1 MEEYQF
7 KKAAL
12 EDKEIIDHYFRH
24 HTSRSCERT
33 FVNLYLWSR
42 QYPVKWA
49 VIENTLV
56 FKSEDENHI
65 AFAFPAGKDED
76 VKNVIPVLERYCED
90 RGRTF
95 SRNGSRTDT
104 RSSMTV
110 TRRIMFMRLRSWQ
123 PYPVKNYMAS
133 ETILINL
140 KLCMKTAGATNR

>member
-42 QYPVKWA
+42 QYPVK
-49 VIENTLV
+49 
-56 FKSEDENHI
+56 
-65 AFAFPAGKDED
+65 
-76 VKNVIPVLERYCED
+76 
-90 RGRTF
+90 
-95 SRNGSRTDT
+95 
-104 RSSMTV
+104 
-110 TRRIMFMRLRSWQ
+110 
-123 PYPVKNYMAS
+123 NYMAS
-133 ETILINL
+133 GTILINL